1 MSGKLRVGIVGC
13 GILGTNHA
21 QFFARHKRATV
32 VAVADRLPGRA
43 AKVAEDIGA
52 RAYDGHEAMLAGEA
66 LDLVV
71 VATPDPFHRDPVLAA
86 AARGVPNIVTE
97 KPMAT
102 SVSDAEA
109 MLAAA
114 GRAGSRLW
122 VHLPSRCGPAEIAT
136 RYVVQEGLIG
146 APIYGDLTVDD
157 NISVPTYMWRDRSKE
172 WAAGSSV
179 AQFLFSHVVDR
190 MRWIFEP
197 AEVEEIRAITVG
209 RVLGVTPD
217 VFDAHLTWSNGLVL
231 RVKAEWIRHMENL
244 VDGRFTLSGERGG
257 IVNHTNPGFAVE
269 GGWQATLDPSV
280 SASQLEA
287 HQQALQE
294 RGVIARAI
302 MRRPHPDVEGEG
314 PRPSLE
320 VTRKFLPLFGG
331 DAEPTMRD
339 HIIAAILEGVDEP
352 PTWKGGGR
360 LPTGEDGLVQTRI
373 VCGIEEAAR
382 TGAVVRLGSPSG
394 AVA

>member
-1 MSGKLRVGIVGC
+1 
-13 GILGTNHA
+13 
-21 QFFARHKRATV
+21 
-32 VAVADRLPGRA
+32 
-43 AKVAEDIGA
+43 
-52 RAYDGHEAMLAGEA
+52 
-66 LDLVV
+66 
-71 VATPDPFHRDPVLAA
+71 
-86 AARGVPNIVTE
+86 
-97 KPMAT
+97 
-102 SVSDAEA
+102 
-109 MLAAA
+109 
-114 GRAGSRLW
+114 
-122 VHLPSRCGPAEIAT
+122 VHLPSRCGPAEVAT

-157 NISVPTYMWRDRSKE
+157 NVSVPTYMWRDRSRE

-197 AEVEEIRAITVG
+197 AEVEEIRAIAVS

-217 VFDAHLTWSNGLVL
+217 VFDAHLSWSNGLLL
-231 RVKAEWIRHMENL
+231 RIKAEWIRHMENL

-269 GGWQATLDPSV
+269 GGWQATLDPAI
-280 SASQLEA
+280 SAAQLEA
-287 HQQALQE
+287 HQQALGE

-302 MRRPHPDVEGEG
+302 VRRPHPDVEGEG

-331 DAEPTMRD
+331 EPEATMRD
-339 HIIAAILEGVDEP
+339 HIVAAILEQVEVP
-352 PTWKGGGR
+352 STWKGGGR

-382 TGAVVRLGSPSG
+382 TGVAVRLGRPVG
-394 AVA
+394 ATAG